1 MKKLNYFK
9 NLLQGINGILTI
21 ISLGILVN
29 YYWGGKDAGF
39 FGVFQLVTL
48 PILGCHLLC
57 FLYWVFKG
65 SKWALASLF
74 VMGLSYYVFGNFYK
88 GGQDAKSKEG
98 DFTVMSY
105 NAMGFN
111 RFDQINMPHAGD
123 SISAFIIE
131 KSPDIV
137 CLQEHA
143 RSRKKQLMQYRYL
156 SETPRNSSRSI
167 QAIFSKYPIIGRGS
181 LNLPE
186 STNNIIFADVAINND
201 TIRVYN
207 VHLESFKIVPNDTD
221 ISSKASEKVYQRI
234 KSTITTQRRQAK
246 LLREHIS
253 ASPFSA
259 LVCGDF
265 NNTQFS
271 RVFRLVSEGMEDS
284 FQVMGNGMGKTYS
297 VKGVPLRIDYILAE
311 NRFEF
316 LGHWNYE
323 KKYSDHEPV
332 MARVSLRPNEKTI
345 H

>member
-1 MKKLNYFK
+1 ML
-9 NLLQGINGILTI
+9 
-21 ISLGILVN
+21 
-29 YYWGGKDAGF
+29 
-39 FGVFQLVTL
+39 
-48 PILGCHLLC
+48 
-57 FLYWVFKG
+57 
-65 SKWALASLF
+65 
-74 VMGLSYYVFGNFYK
+74 
-88 GGQDAKSKEG
+88 DAKSKEG
-98 DFTVMSY
+98 SFTVMSY
-105 NAMGFN
+105 NAMLFN
-111 RFDQINMPHAGD
+111 RFNHIGVPHAGD
-123 SISAFIIE
+123 SISAFINE
-131 KSPDIV
+131 KSPDIL
-137 CLQEHA
+137 CLQEH
-143 RSRKKQLMQYRYL
+143 SRIRYRQLEQYRYR
-156 SETPRNSSRSI
+156 SETPYNTPRTV

-221 ISSKASEKVYQRI
+221 ISSKASERVYQRI